1 MKGKIALLVSTLA
14 LVLVVPPAGEAKPAE
29 ACADIYPSMALG
41 PLPPEAETTPFFY
54 AGEEDPASFSV
65 HFTGIDCGYELR
77 TTSWYSDTPGSA
89 DATDYDLPEG
99 RTLPV
104 CGTPKPG
111 CPNQQPVPVS
121 LTPGGPSE
129 PVVESFTVSLS
140 DPQVNGTAQASA
152 LSPPS
157 SAAFLIL
164 DADPPTRVAFDDLV
178 YSRSETHATM
188 TIPVW
193 RAGPLAASTTVPYAV
208 GPGPGTPATQ
218 GEDYTVI
225 SPNPLSFA
233 SGDLVEVITL
243 SIVNDKLSEPEET
256 AELTLQSPVGADLAT
271 PSTKVVTIQDNEE
284 NVAPTSRFHH
294 PRHRWRYKKS
304 DYRIREFHVFA
315 HDEEGGSGVVA
326 AELALRRNLE
336 NGKCA
341 WKAKK
346 GWQKKDCQNRTWL
359 PTKYSPAGDLFYY
372 RMKQLKS
379 SVNTKIKSYTAFS
392 RAIDGAGNV
401 EKDFVKKRNDNT
413 FEIKRTRTRRG

>member
-1 MKGKIALLVSTLA
+1 
-14 LVLVVPPAGEAKPAE
+14 
-29 ACADIYPSMALG
+29 
-41 PLPPEAETTPFFY
+41 
-54 AGEEDPASFSV
+54 
-65 HFTGIDCGYELR
+65 
-77 TTSWYSDTPGSA
+77 
-89 DATDYDLPEG
+89 
-99 RTLPV
+99 
-104 CGTPKPG
+104 
-111 CPNQQPVPVS
+111 
-121 LTPGGPSE
+121 
-129 PVVESFTVSLS
+129 
-140 DPQVNGTAQASA
+140 
-152 LSPPS
+152 
-157 SAAFLIL
+157 
-164 DADPPTRVAFDDLV
+164 V